1 MLPIAPSTY
10 YEHKARER
18 GPDRAPARV
27 RRNAQLRGEVRRV
40 WDENFRV
47 YGAKKVWRQLNREA
61 IAVARCTVE
70 RLMRD
75 LGLQGAVRGQRVK
88 TTLASEALACP
99 ADRVN
104 RDFAVSRPN
113 ALWVPD
119 LTYVAT
125 WAGFVYVAFVI
136 DAYARRI
143 VGWRASASLRTD
155 LALAALEQAL
165 CARAIDEGDALV
177 HHSDRGGQGRFNW
190 SSQHLEK
197 EGLRWEK
204 EDVESLIV
212 PGERRCHRLVVQGW
226 DVGSIGF
233 DFGPRLRMACRAKT
247 LRGWRAYHHL
257 SADGGSARVVGC
269 RRIGWLRCR
278 GAIYRLPNEK
288 RSHCCTL
295 RA

>member
-1 MLPIAPSTY
+1 MVAFIDEHRDEYGVEPTCTVRPIAPSTY

-61 IAVARCTVE
+61 LAVARCTVE

-113 ALWVPD
+113 ALWVAD
-119 LTYVAT
+119 LTYGVP
-125 WAGFVYVAFVI
+125 
-136 DAYARRI
+136 
-143 VGWRASASLRTD
+143 SLR
-155 LALAALEQAL
+155 
-165 CARAIDEGDALV
+165 R
-177 HHSDRGGQGRFNW
+177 H
-190 SSQHLEK
+190 
-197 EGLRWEK
+197 
-204 EDVESLIV
+204 
-212 PGERRCHRLVVQGW
+212 PG
-226 DVGSIGF
+226 
-233 DFGPRLRMACRAKT
+233 
-247 LRGWRAYHHL
+247 
-257 SADGGSARVVGC
+257 
-269 RRIGWLRCR
+269 
-278 GAIYRLPNEK
+278 
-288 RSHCCTL
+288 
-295 RA
+295 